1 MGNLCCCC
9 CTAHDPDSGSKKPL
23 LASRRLHLSNAAA
36 DSADDRVEQITVRR
50 FVDDNAASV
59 TGAPPSNIFD
69 GRPDGGGAGYSEGD
83 WRRRDVRGNAVG
95 SRYSHMRPPTLED
108 INEDGDG

>member
-1 MGNLCCCC
+1 MVASSTQGRR
-9 CTAHDPDSGSKKPL
+9 TGMAPDSGSKKPL

-59 TGAPPSNIFD
+59 TGAPPSNTFE
-69 GRPDGGGAGYSEGD
+69 RSDGGGAGYSEGD